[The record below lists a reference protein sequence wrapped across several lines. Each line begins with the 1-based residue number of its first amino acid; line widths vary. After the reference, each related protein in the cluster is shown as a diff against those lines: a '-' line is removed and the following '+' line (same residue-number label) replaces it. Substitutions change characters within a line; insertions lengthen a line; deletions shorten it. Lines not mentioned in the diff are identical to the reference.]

1 MKTEQIAVQLYT
13 LRDFTQTPADFA
25 ATMSRI
31 REIGFH
37 AVELAGTAGLTPTEA
52 AKIVR
57 DTGLQICSSHESPGM
72 ILESPQ
78 EVVHRLGEFGITHAV
93 YAWPADIDFSN
104 TKQVDDLIAGLNS
117 SGAVLRRA
125 GMTLCYHNHA
135 LEYFQRDGRTV
146 LDDIFA
152 RTSPEHLQAEL
163 DIHWVQAGGGNPAEA
178 CRRLAGRL
186 PLLHVKDYTVTA
198 QGERQ
203 FAEVGSG
210 NLNIPE
216 ILASAEAAGCQWFI
230 VEQDTCPSDPFE
242 CIAHSLDYLK
252 TLCATS

>member
-1 MKTEQIAVQLYT
+1 MKTTQIALQLYT
-13 LRDFTQTPADFA
+13 LRDFTATPDDFSM
-25 ATMSRI
+25 TMHRV
-31 REIGFH
+31 REIGYH
-37 AVELAGTAGLTPTEA
+37 AVELAGTAGLPPAEA

-57 DTGLQICSSHESPGM
+57 DADLQICSSHESPQM
-72 ILESPQ
+72 ILENPHQ
-78 EVVHRLGEFGITHAV
+78 VVDRLREFGITHAA
-93 YAWPADIDFSN
+93 YPWPDGIDFSN
-104 TKQVDDLIAGLNS
+104 IKHVENLISGLDAA
-117 SGAVLRRA
+117 GAVLRSA

-198 QGERQ
+198 KGERI
-203 FAEVGSG
+203 FAEVGHG
-210 NLNIPE
+210 NMNIPE
-216 ILASAEAAGCQWFI
+216 ILTAAEAAGCKWFI
-230 VEQDTCPSDPFE
+230 VEQDTCPSDPFS
-242 CIAHSLDYLK
+242 CITRSLDYLK
-252 TLCATS
+252 KLCA

>member
-1 MKTEQIAVQLYT
+1 MKTTQIALQLYT
-13 LRDFTQTPADFA
+13 LRDFTATPDDFSR
-25 ATMSRI
+25 TMHRV
-31 REIGFH
+31 REIGYH
-37 AVELAGTAGLTPTEA
+37 AVELAGTAGLPPAEA

-57 DTGLQICSSHESPGM
+57 DADLQICSSHESPQM
-72 ILESPQ
+72 ILENPQ
-78 EVVHRLGEFGITHAV
+78 QVMDRLREFGITHAA
-93 YAWPADIDFSN
+93 YPWPDGIDFSN
-104 TKQVDDLIAGLNS
+104 IKHVENLITDLDAA
-117 SGAVLRRA
+117 GAVLRSA

-163 DIHWVQAGGGNPAEA
+163 DIHWVQAGGGDPAEA

-198 QGERQ
+198 NGERL
-203 FAEVGSG
+203 FAEVGHG

-216 ILASAEAAGCQWFI
+216 ILAAAETAGCQWFI

-242 CIAHSLDYLK
+242 CISRSLDYLK
-252 TLCATS
+252 GLCD

>member
-1 MKTEQIAVQLYT
+1 MKTTQIALQLYT
-13 LRDFTQTPADFA
+13 LRDFTATPDDFSR
-25 ATMSRI
+25 TMHRV
-31 REIGFH
+31 REIGYH
-37 AVELAGTAGLTPTEA
+37 AVELAGTAGLPPAEA

-57 DTGLQICSSHESPGM
+57 DADLQICSSHESPQM
-72 ILESPQ
+72 ILENPQ
-78 EVVHRLGEFGITHAV
+78 QVVDRLRQFGVTHAA
-93 YAWPADIDFSN
+93 YPWPDGIDFSN
-104 TKQVDDLIAGLNS
+104 TKQVEDLIAGLDS
-117 SGAVLRRA
+117 AGAVLRSA

-152 RTSPEHLQAEL
+152 RTSPKHLQAEL
-163 DIHWVQAGGGNPAEA
+163 DIHWVQAGGGDPAET

-186 PLLHVKDYTVTA
+186 PLLHVKDFSVTA

-203 FAEVGSG
+203 FAEVGCG

-216 ILASAEAAGCQWFI
+216 ILAAAEAAGCQWFI

-242 CIAHSLDYLK
+242 CIARSLKYLK
-252 TLCATS
+252 DMCE

>member
-25 ATMSRI
+25 ATMHRV

-37 AVELAGTAGLTPTEA
+37 AVELAGTAGLPPDEA

-57 DTGLQICSSHESPGM
+57 DADLKICSSHESPQM
-72 ILESPQ
+72 ILENPQ
-78 EVVHRLGEFGITHAV
+78 QVVDRLGELGITHAA
-93 YAWPADIDFSN
+93 YPWPGGIDFSN
-104 TKQVDDLIAGLNS
+104 TKHVENLITGLDAA
-117 SGAVLRRA
+117 GAVLRRA

-135 LEYFQRDGRTV
+135 HEFFQHNGRTV
-146 LDDIFA
+146 LDDLFA

-163 DIHWVQAGGGNPAEA
+163 DIHWVQAGGGNPAET

-186 PLLHVKDYTVTA
+186 PLLHVKDYAVTA
-198 QGERQ
+198 NGERL
-203 FAEVGSG
+203 FAEVGHG

-216 ILASAEAAGCQWFI
+216 ILVAAEAAGCQWFI
-230 VEQDTCPSDPFE
+230 VEQDICPSDPFD
-242 CIAHSLDYLK
+242 CITRSLDYLK
-252 TLCATS
+252 GLCE

>member
-1 MKTEQIAVQLYT
+1 MKTEQIAIQLYT

-25 ATMSRI
+25 TTMNRI

-37 AVELAGTAGLTPTEA
+37 AVELAGTAGLPPAEA

-57 DTGLQICSSHESPGM
+57 DAGLQICSSHESPGM

-78 EVVHRLGEFGITHAV
+78 EVVNRLGEFGITHAV
-93 YAWPADIDFSN
+93 YPWPADIDFSN
-104 TKQVDDLIAGLNS
+104 AKQVDDLIAGLDAAGS
-117 SGAVLRRA
+117 VLCRA

-163 DIHWVQAGGGNPAEA
+163 DIHWVQAGGGDPAEA
-178 CRRLAGRL
+178 CRRLADRL
-186 PLLHVKDYTVTA
+186 PLLHVKDFSVTA

-203 FAEVGSG
+203 FAEVGHG

-216 ILASAEAAGCQWFI
+216 ILTAAEAAGCKWFI

-242 CIAHSLDYLK
+242 CIARSLNYLQG
-252 TLCATS
+252 LCE